1 MGRSLHAHQ
10 QIRVCF
16 FLNFVSLLIFII
28 MCVLLRVWVWTS
40 PLYAHQMLEQ
50 QLNTFTYCS
59 RASAN
64 LRLFP
69 LEIDNPNKKI
79 PVMKLLRDV
88 KNREHRRRTQF
99 VEIPEDWLFR
109 ENLISF
115 HKWKVFFISSQ
126 HIQSHRYSRW
136 EKEFHCIYY
145 LCVSLSFPCSNQNRM
160 LYSEF
165 NQYAGE

>member
-50 QLNTFTYCS
+50 QFNTFTCCS

-99 VEIPEDWLFR
+99 VEIPEDWLFWVK
-109 ENLISF
+109 S
-115 HKWKVFFISSQ
+115 HFISYMKSIFHFKPTHTIASLFQ
-126 HIQSHRYSRW
+126 MRERISLYILFVC
-136 EKEFHCIYY
+136 EF
-145 LCVSLSFPCSNQNRM
+145 VSSL
-160 LYSEF
+160 LESESDALF
-165 NQYAGE
+165 RI